1 MREALRQMW
10 SQQNEEGDVGQRH
23 PGSKPG
29 VWKRSPGAM
38 GGKADTKTG
47 PKAKIDLKP
56 KTGNP
61 HY

>member
-10 SQQNEEGDVGQRH
+10 AQQNEEGSENEVVNKSRKKTDT
-23 PGSKPG
+23 
-29 VWKRSPGAM
+29 
-38 GGKADTKTG
+38 GGK
-47 PKAKIDLKP
+47 PVVINVKP